1 MVYNGRNPLHLC
13 SIIGNVSLSMLV
25 EWLPPKDGCHR
36 IRDASDG
43 GREVGCLCDRRLSE
57 DSKQDML
64 EADGLEHDDD
74 DRESM
79 GLGVNGDDEGR

>member
-1 MVYNGRNPLHLC
+1 MVYDGNNPLHLC
-13 SIIGNVSLSMLV
+13 SDIGNVSLRMAI

-43 GREVGCLCDRRLSE
+43 GREVGRLCDGRLSE

-64 EADGLEHDDD
+64 EAEGLEHDDG
-74 DRESM
+74 RASV
-79 GLGVNGDDEGR
+79 GPSVNGDDGRRW